1 MQINN
6 CMENKLSK
14 YKTGFRKSRGAQ
26 HSLMIMYEKWKN
38 VLDKGEHV
46 CVLFKDLSK
55 AFDAINRDNLST
67 KLRAY
72 GFSNDALNLI
82 CSEKKTGSQG
92 YKSITILVQKRVIAG
107 VPQAFIDGLLLF
119 NLFIYDVVFFITNF
133 LSNYTD
139 ENSLHN
145 TGKGEVISRFSYAM
159 RHNDEKRLPLSLA
172 TCVMPRISTKQ

>member
-38 VLDKGEHV
+38 VLDKGEYV

-82 CSEKKTGSQG
+82 CSEIKNRK
-92 YKSITILVQKRVIAG
+92 
-107 VPQAFIDGLLLF
+107 
-119 NLFIYDVVFFITNF
+119 
-133 LSNYTD
+133 
-139 ENSLHN
+139 
-145 TGKGEVISRFSYAM
+145 
-159 RHNDEKRLPLSLA
+159 
-172 TCVMPRISTKQ
+172 PRIQIDNNFSSKKSNRRGSSSFH